1 MSGAQTLEELEAMYD
16 EEDSKKSNKIKG
28 KAKQQ
33 GSNQPPADS
42 PAPQPESSANKL
54 GEPSASAISNAPAT
68 KSDAP
73 AVSSNNT
80 PQTLEEIEA
89 LYPDG
94 DDTHKD
100 KKGKSKK
107 GKKGDDS
114 KLNATVQ
121 SSSSPS
127 DAKPTSEPLTSK
139 TPAPSNATSTSTK
152 TKPSD
157 TTAPSTAIASVAKV
171 PESVTSIAA
180 IEGTISVFSRL
191 ISFNM

>member
-94 DDTHKD
+94 DHKD